1 MCSKYVHFMKKS
13 ERYREEI
20 LNFARQRDK
29 VFHGAQKSLT
39 LVRLFRKEKNWVE
52 NVWGSTWQRVGAV
65 RCELWNIL
73 AVC

>member
-1 MCSKYVHFMKKS
+1 MKKS

-52 NVWGSTWQRVGAV
+52 NV
-65 RCELWNIL
+65 
-73 AVC
+73 